1 MKTII
6 CLFTLLSATA
16 FAEGYKAPKVQK
28 LHWQKT
34 DKNAPQNSEQW
45 VSDYQL
51 QEQPGAKPSDNAER
65 KPSSGDE
72 SKKPKFW
79 DFQVVK

>member
-1 MKTII
+1 MKTLI
-6 CLFTLLSATA
+6 CLLTLLSSTA
-16 FAEGYKAPKVQK
+16 FAESYKAPKVQK
-28 LHWQKT
+28 LHWQKA
-34 DKNAPQNSEQW
+34 DKKTPQNSEQW

-51 QEQPGAKPSDNAER
+51 QEQPAGATSDNAER